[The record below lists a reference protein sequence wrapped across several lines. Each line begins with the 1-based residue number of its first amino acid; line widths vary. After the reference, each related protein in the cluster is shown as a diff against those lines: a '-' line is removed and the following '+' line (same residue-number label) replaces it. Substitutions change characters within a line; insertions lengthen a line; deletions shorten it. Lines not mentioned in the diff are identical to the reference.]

1 MLLLILNSS
10 VLKKTNQDRFY
21 RLDNELPS
29 KMAHLD
35 IMEIDEHNNEAV
47 GDKSQEPE
55 LTSRVLRKRKSLMPE
70 TSKSSNRRVSMKP
83 SKRIMTENANPKQIE
98 ALYLNKK
105 VKSLSQTLETIYEE
119 PKTQSSDTEVLI
131 GGRKVKRL
139 LTFQLGNQYTKEKI
153 KKRRAK
159 IKKLLGNKT
168 FLNRKKIPMQV
179 FLKNIECLELDEVVQ
194 TETSL
199 PTKHKNV

>member
-1 MLLLILNSS
+1 MEAS
-10 VLKKTNQDRFY
+10 
-21 RLDNELPS
+21 RLDTELPN

-35 IMEIDEHNNEAV
+35 IMEIDEPNIEANEE
-47 GDKSQEPE
+47 KSHMPE
-55 LTSRVLRKRKSLMPE
+55 LPSRVLRKRKSIMPE
-70 TSKSSNRRVSMKP
+70 TSKSSNRRVCMKP

-119 PKTQSSDTEVLI
+119 PKAQNNETEVLI

-139 LTFQLGNQYTKEKI
+139 LTFQLGNQYTKDKI

-179 FLKNIECLELDEVVQ
+179 FLKTIECLELDEVVQ
-194 TETSL
+194 TETCL
-199 PTKHKNV
+199 PNKDKET

>member
-1 MLLLILNSS
+1 
-10 VLKKTNQDRFY
+10 
-21 RLDNELPS
+21 
-29 KMAHLD
+29 MAHLD
-35 IMEIDEHNNEAV
+35 IMEVDEPNVE
-47 GDKSQEPE
+47 DIEEKSEVLE
-55 LTSRVLRKRKSLMPE
+55 LPSRVLRKRKCKP
-70 TSKSSNRRVSMKP
+70 SNRRVSMKP

-119 PKTQSSDTEVLI
+119 PKAQNSETEVLI
-131 GGRKVKRL
+131 GGRKIKRL

-159 IKKLLGNKT
+159 IKKLLGNKSY
-168 FLNRKKIPMQV
+168 LNRKKIPMQV
-179 FLKNIECLELDEVVQ
+179 FLKTIECLELDEVIK

-199 PTKHKNV
+199 PIKDKDM

>member
-1 MLLLILNSS
+1 MEDC
-10 VLKKTNQDRFY
+10 KADT
-21 RLDNELPS
+21 ELPI

-35 IMEIDEHNNEAV
+35 IMEVDDSSTSVSLENKEA
-47 GDKSQEPE
+47 PE
-55 LTSRVLRKRKSLMPE
+55 ITRVLRKRKSLMPE
-70 TSKSSNRRVSMKP
+70 INKSNNRRVNMKP
-83 SKRIMTENANPKQIE
+83 RKHVTMIENANPKQIE

-105 VKSLSQTLETIYEE
+105 VKTLSQTLETIYEE
-119 PKTQSSDTEVLI
+119 PKTDSTEKETFI

-159 IKKLLGNKT
+159 IKKLLGNKS

-179 FLKNIECLELDEVVQ
+179 FLKTIECLELDEVVQ
-194 TETSL
+194 ADT
-199 PTKHKNV
+199 NVLGEGKV

>member
-1 MLLLILNSS
+1 
-10 VLKKTNQDRFY
+10 
-21 RLDNELPS
+21 
-29 KMAHLD
+29 MAHLD
-35 IMEIDEHNNEAV
+35 LMEVDESSADSEENR
-47 GDKSQEPE
+47 SQVPE
-55 LTSRVLRKRKSLMPE
+55 LTSRVLRKRKSIMPE

-83 SKRIMTENANPKQIE
+83 SKRIMTENANSKQIE

-119 PKTQSSDTEVLI
+119 PKTQNNETDVFI

-139 LTFQLGNQYTKEKI
+139 LTFQLGNQYTKDKI

-159 IKKLLGNKT
+159 IKKLLGNKS

-179 FLKNIECLELDEVVQ
+179 FLKTIECLELDEVVQ
-194 TETSL
+194 TETPL
-199 PTKHKNV
+199 PTKDKDIII

>member
-1 MLLLILNSS
+1 MEAFK
-10 VLKKTNQDRFY
+10 VDT
-21 RLDNELPS
+21 ELPNR
-29 KMAHLD
+29 MAHLD
-35 IMEIDEHNNEAV
+35 IMEIDDPNIDAAEE
-47 GDKSQEPE
+47 KSHVPE
-55 LTSRVLRKRKSLMPE
+55 LTSRVLRKRKSIMPE

-119 PKTQSSDTEVLI
+119 PKAQNSETEVLI
-131 GGRKVKRL
+131 GGRKIKRL

-153 KKRRAK
+153 KRRRAK
-159 IKKLLGNKT
+159 IKKLLGNKS

-179 FLKNIECLELDEVVQ
+179 FLKNIECLELDETVQ
-194 TETSL
+194 TEACSS
-199 PTKHKNV
+199 TKDKVN

>member
-1 MLLLILNSS
+1 MDAS
-10 VLKKTNQDRFY
+10 
-21 RLDNELPS
+21 RLDTELPS

-35 IMEIDEHNNEAV
+35 IMEVDESNAEAIEENSEV
-47 GDKSQEPE
+47 PE
-55 LTSRVLRKRKSLMPE
+55 LPSRVLRKRKC
-70 TSKSSNRRVSMKP
+70 KSSNRRVSMKP

-119 PKTQSSDTEVLI
+119 PKAQNSETEVLI
-131 GGRKVKRL
+131 GGRKIKRL

-159 IKKLLGNKT
+159 IKKLLGNKSY
-168 FLNRKKIPMQV
+168 LNRKKIPMPV
-179 FLKNIECLELDEVVQ
+179 FLKTIECLELDEVIK

-199 PTKHKNV
+199 PIVKDKDM